1 MSSEDDD
8 LEELRKQTEVGSR
21 LKASGERTEADALE
35 AAIVAAF
42 SAIGEGDLA
51 KTLSVRDD
59 RLAALVHGLEAEG
72 ELKPVGV
79 ALQEALGRDVDE
91 DAIDRSEVLRLAL
104 RLGFQ
109 EAVPDVFETA
119 KDAHARHVSE
129 QF

>member
-1 MSSEDDD
+1 MSSEDDEI
-8 LEELRKQTEVGSR
+8 EELRKQTEVSSR
-21 LKASGERTEADALE
+21 LKARGAEDEPDALE

-42 SAIGEGDLA
+42 NAIDQGDLS

-59 RLAALVHGLEAEG
+59 RLAALVHGLEAEEG
-72 ELKPVGV
+72 LEPVGV

-91 DAIDRSEVLRLAL
+91 EVIDRSEILRLAL